1 MSEREPVWHDFTI
14 LFRELGV
21 YEGGARRGRSYFEDE
36 LEEELEAKGLG
47 EVTGGGSW
55 MDGSGCDIQ
64 VSVSDAEAALRLIRD
79 VLRRLGAPDS
89 TRILGETGEHRLY
102 G

>member
-1 MSEREPVWHDFTI
+1 MAEQEPVWHDFTI
-14 LFRELGV
+14 LVRELGV
-21 YEGGARRGRSYFEDE
+21 HEDGAPRGRSYFEDE
-36 LEEELEAKGLG
+36 LEEELEGQGLG

-64 VSVSDAEAALRLIRD
+64 VIVSDPEAGLLLIRD
-79 VLRRLGAPDS
+79 VLRRLGAPES